1 MCIRGSAC
9 ASFFSFLLL
18 LLLLLPLASC
28 FFLYLPGPLPSP
40 MHHRVVILAVSLLS
54 SITLSLSLSLSLFLF
69 VSISVSLSFYLSP
82 PLRLSVYFLSAR
94 FYLPP
99 FLPRSLLFPLSPGAS
114 PIFLDV
120 SLASMRVSRS
130 EGCVREYCSSGRNV
144 GSAGRRR
151 IINPGGR
158 TGISIP
164 RRMIAYGPDRH
175 LLYAP
180 FSSVFKR

>member
-9 ASFFSFLLL
+9 ASFFSFLL

-54 SITLSLSLSLSLFLF
+54 SITLSLSLSLFLF

-175 LLYAP
+175 LYAP

>member
-18 LLLLLPLASC
+18 LLLPLPLASC
-28 FFLYLPGPLPSP
+28 FFFYLPGPLPSP

-54 SITLSLSLSLSLFLF
+54 SITLSLSLSI
-69 VSISVSLSFYLSP
+69 SISVSLSFYLSP
-82 PLRLSVYFLSAR
+82 PLHLSVYFLSAR

-99 FLPRSLLFPLSPGAS
+99 FLPRSLLFPLSPGAY

-130 EGCVREYCSSGRNV
+130 EGCVREYCSFGRNV

-175 LLYAP
+175 LLYPP
-180 FSSVFKR
+180 FSSFSSVSYG